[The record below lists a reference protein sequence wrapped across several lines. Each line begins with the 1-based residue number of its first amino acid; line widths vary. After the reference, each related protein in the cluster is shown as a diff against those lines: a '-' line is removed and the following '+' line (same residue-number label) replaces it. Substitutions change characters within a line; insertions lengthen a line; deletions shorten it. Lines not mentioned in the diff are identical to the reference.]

1 MTTRLVCALVA
12 SLVSMGL
19 QAQTSSVRPTL
30 VVGILVEGLDEDY
43 IDLLKHKFGEDGFK
57 RLINDGV
64 TLESV
69 EYGSGIGPTAAAAM
83 LMTGTTPSVSGI
95 TGDKTF
101 DIDTRRAKPVLLDPK
116 AIGNFTNETYSP
128 AGLLVSTLADEI
140 RINDDGLGI
149 VYSLAPEP
157 QTAIILS
164 GHAGNSAFWIND
176 VDGKWSTTTYYKDV
190 PTSISRRN
198 YSTPLSSRLD
208 TMTWKPSI
216 SLDQYPDL
224 PEHRKLYPFTNRFN
238 ERDRDRYRRFKASP
252 MVNRE
257 ITDVATDYIA
267 GSKLGQRQVMDMLN
281 VAYTVAPYPYSRD
294 ADNRIDTQDAYL
306 RLDRDLARLFK
317 AIDRGPGMDHTLVF
331 LAGTPATASGKRDD
345 DKWNIPHGEF
355 SARKAISL
363 LNMYLIAIHGNGDWV
378 TGYHNKQ
385 FYLNQKLIKDRNV
398 DIHTIRTEAADFL
411 GRMAGVARVYTIEDI
426 IGHRTDEADR
436 SLRRN
441 TSLASAGDVL
451 VSINP
456 GWEVTEDDQSGT
468 PDSQVQ
474 RLGVESTPVYILA
487 PGLKA
492 EKIATPLDACVVAP
506 TVARLLRIRSPN
518 AAMMSPLRLK

>member
-12 SLVSMGL
+12 SLVTMGL
-19 QAQTSSVRPTL
+19 HAQTAGPRPTL

-57 RLINDGV
+57 RLINNGV

-69 EYGSGIGPTAAAAM
+69 EYGSGIDPTAAAAM
-83 LMTGTTPSVSGI
+83 LMTGSTPSVSGI
-95 TGDKTF
+95 TGNTVF
-101 DIDTRRAKPVLLDPK
+101 NQESRRALPVLHDPK
-116 AIGNFTNETYSP
+116 AIGNFTTETYSP
-128 AGLLVSTLADEI
+128 ANLLVSTLADEV
-140 RINDDGLGI
+140 RISDDGLGL

-164 GHAGNSAFWIND
+164 AHAGNSACWVND
-176 VDGKWSTTTYYKDV
+176 VDGKWSTTTFYKDAPSV
-190 PTSISRRN
+190 ITRRN
-198 YSTPLSSRLD
+198 YSSPLSTRLD
-208 TMTWKPSI
+208 TMTWKPS
-216 SLDQYPDL
+216 LKLEEYPDL

-238 ERDRDRYRRFKASP
+238 DRDRDRYRRFKASP

-257 ITDVATDYIA
+257 ITDIATDYITA
-267 GSKLGQRQVMDMLN
+267 ARLGQRQVTDMLN

-294 ADNRIDTQDAYL
+294 ADNRIDTQDAYM
-306 RLDRDLARLFK
+306 RLDRDLARLFT
-317 AIDRGPGMDHTLVF
+317 AIDRGPGMDHTLIF
-331 LAGTPATASGKRDD
+331 LAGTPASASGKRDD
-345 DKWNIPHGEF
+345 EKWHIPHGEF

-363 LNMYLIAIHGNGDWV
+363 LNMYLIAIHGNGEWV
-378 TGYHNKQ
+378 SGYHNKQ
-385 FYLNQKLIKDRNV
+385 FYLNQKLIKDRDV

-426 IGHRTDEADR
+426 IGHRTDDADR

-441 TSLASAGDVL
+441 TSLASAGDIIVT
-451 VSINP
+451 INP
-456 GWEVTEDDQSGT
+456 GWEITEDDNSPT
-468 PDSQVQ
+468 PRGQVQ
-474 RLGVESTPVYILA
+474 RLGMQSSPVFIMA

-492 EKIATPLDACVVAP
+492 ERIATPLDACVIAP

-518 AAMMSPLRLK
+518 AATMSPLRLK